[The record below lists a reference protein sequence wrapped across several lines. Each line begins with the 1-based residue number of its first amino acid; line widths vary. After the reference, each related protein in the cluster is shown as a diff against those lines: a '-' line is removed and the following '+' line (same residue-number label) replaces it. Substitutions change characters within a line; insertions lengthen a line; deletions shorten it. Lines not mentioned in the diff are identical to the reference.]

1 MPYYNKKGF
10 EEMATTE
17 EKVCPNCGK
26 LDETGRQ
33 LCEQCGLALTPLGEP
48 SREAV
53 PARSGKKRRWIW
65 LGAIAGAALL
75 IYLALLGVH
84 LAGKNELH
92 QKVQRVWSRVEED
105 NGTYYTLELDFSE
118 DSVCY
123 NFDSLFSWLDMTIIE
138 YDYEALSRDRLKIG
152 DRVFSVQFD
161 KTGTMMT
168 LRPSLTDS
176 GRFEYWFDH
185 SRLSQSD

>member
-1 MPYYNKKGF
+1 
-10 EEMATTE
+10 MATTE

-33 LCEQCGLALTPLGEP
+33 LCEQCGLALTPLGNHPVKRFPHGPEKA
-48 SREAV
+48 AV
-53 PARSGKKRRWIW
+53 DLAGGDCGRCALDLPGAFGRSSG
-65 LGAIAGAALL
+65 
-75 IYLALLGVH
+75 
-84 LAGKNELH
+84 GKNELH

-105 NGTYYTLELDFSE
+105 NGTYYTLEPDFSE